1 MEIFNFSGAE
11 TKRIN
16 QALGFISAKEVD
28 LDALLDRTLVVKTE
42 NYADECEK
50 LAPYYAQLGL
60 EDATARL
67 VFDSSREGM
76 HKILVNKAAIS
87 GLSYIHSL
95 VNQLVHLG
103 NLSHYNREHGNIYR
117 MEAEQAIA
125 DYYYEFLLWTR
136 FQAMKI
142 ATRAHA
148 LVSWHE
154 INGDTPPKDGRYRF
168 SQVGFPVEPVGES
181 LYQLVQ
187 AEDIG
192 AWREGF
198 WNLLEEL
205 ATYLGRL
212 AFYQQ
217 TANPAEID
225 DHFPEEAI
233 EETIGLE
240 NCLMFY
246 AALQATREYT
256 SWKDM
261 RANMRRAIVGMQ
273 DRGKER
279 FDRQNS
285 R

>member
-1 MEIFNFSGAE
+1 MEMFNFSSAE
-11 TKRIN
+11 TSRIN
-16 QALGFISAKEVD
+16 RALGFISAKEVD
-28 LDALLDRTLVVKTE
+28 LDSLLPRTLIVKTE
-42 NYADECEK
+42 NYEDECEK

-60 EDATARL
+60 EDAAARL
-67 VFDSSREGM
+67 VFNSLQEGT
-76 HKILVNKAAIS
+76 HKILVNKEAIS
-87 GLSYIHSL
+87 GLSYVHSL

-103 NLSHYNREHGNIYR
+103 NLSLYNGEHGNIYR

-148 LVSWHE
+148 LASWHE
-154 INGDTPPKDGRYRF
+154 VNGEEPPKDGRYQF

-187 AEDIG
+187 TVDISG
-192 AWREGF
+192 WREGF

-205 ATYLGRL
+205 STYFGRL

-217 TANPAEID
+217 VANPAEVD
-225 DHFPEEAI
+225 DHFPAEAI

-246 AALQATREYT
+246 AALQAAREYA
-256 SWKDM
+256 SWKEM
-261 RANMRRAIVGMQ
+261 RTNMRRAVVAMQ
-273 DRGKER
+273 DKRAL
-279 FDRQNS
+279 
-285 R
+285 

>member
-1 MEIFNFSGAE
+1 MEMFNFSSAE

-28 LDALLDRTLVVKTE
+28 LDALLDRTLIVKTE
-42 NYADECEK
+42 NYEDECEK

-67 VFDSSREGM
+67 AFNSAKEGM
-76 HKILVNKAAIS
+76 HKILVNKEAIS
-87 GLSYIHSL
+87 GLSYVHSL

-148 LVSWHE
+148 LVSWHDV
-154 INGDTPPKDGRYRF
+154 NGNEPPKDGRYQF
-168 SQVGFPVEPVGES
+168 SQVGFPVESVGES

-187 AEDIG
+187 AEDIA
-192 AWREGF
+192 AWRQVF
-198 WNLLEEL
+198 WTLLEEL

-225 DHFPEEAI
+225 DRFPAEAI

-246 AALQATREYT
+246 AALQTTRDYA
-256 SWKDM
+256 SWKEM
-261 RANMRRAIVGMQ
+261 QANMRRAVIGMQ

-279 FDRQNS
+279 FERQNS

>member
-1 MEIFNFSGAE
+1 MEMFNFSSDE

-16 QALGFISAKEVD
+16 QALRFVSAKEVD
-28 LDALLDRTLVVKTE
+28 PDAVLVRTLIVKTE
-42 NYADECEK
+42 NYEDECEK

-67 VFDSSREGM
+67 VFDSGKEGM
-76 HKILVNKAAIS
+76 HKVLVNKEAIS

-148 LVSWHE
+148 LVSWHA
-154 INGDTPPKDGRYRF
+154 INGDAPPQDGRYQF
-168 SQVGFPVEPVGES
+168 SHVKFPVEVVGER
-181 LYQLVQ
+181 LYQIVQ
-187 AEDIG
+187 AEDIA
-192 AWREGF
+192 AWRQEF

-225 DHFPEEAI
+225 ERFPAEAI

-246 AALQATREYT
+246 AALQATREYL
-256 SWKDM
+256 SWKEM
-261 RANMRRAIVGMQ
+261 RANMRRAVVGMQ

-279 FDRQNS
+279 FDKQRS